1 MVSSKHKNSRVE
13 SQAKRC
19 TNEGKILY
27 QEAKESE
34 HRNGWSPDTNQV
46 RNHKPTIKHILKL
59 LEMFLLQSTDTF
71 RKWILS
77 RQQFKQI
84 QNHQDTTSAVSRSL
98 SKEGRHSQN
107 VGGANRWGHYPNK
120 KGKEESELSQHSL
133 LLLPDHRW
141 DVTSHLM
148 VLLPCLPAMM
158 DCIFTLSNQSKP
170 SFPWTVFKKT
180 KLAQTISPER
190 RKTQSLRLNLQRMQQ
205 NVIKREER

>member
-19 TNEGKILY
+19 TNEGKIVY

-46 RNHKPTIKHILKL
+46 RNHKPTIKHILEL

-77 RQQFKQI
+77 GRQFKQI

-107 VGGANRWGHYPNK
+107 VGGADRWGHYPNK
-120 KGKEESELSQHSL
+120 KGKEESELS
-133 LLLPDHRW
+133 
-141 DVTSHLM
+141 TSIH
-148 VLLPCLPAMM
+148 CLCFLTTDEMWPATSWS
-158 DCIFTLSNQSKP
+158 CCHVSQQW
-170 SFPWTVFKKT
+170 WTV
-180 KLAQTISPER
+180 
-190 RKTQSLRLNLQRMQQ
+190 SLHCPIKANLPFLELFFQE
-205 NVIKREER
+205 N